1 MAIEIDRTM
10 YDCPLCYRPLKPPVL
25 KCRAG
30 HGACGS
36 CAENHSRKCHLC
48 ADGGEYEHVHWLD
61 PYVMAAKV
69 WCPNE
74 PFGCRTSVTY
84 FLVED
89 HRLECPHAPC
99 YCPEPGCTF
108 PGSPPM
114 LYDHL
119 KVHHDWLVTSI
130 AFDKKL
136 DLEIDEAQRRHLLA
150 TKNGEHLFLLVITE
164 VVGGGREVRLV
175 HVCGKDAGPSGYWCK
190 VWTNAPMDP
199 GNGDRKPVLMLEDR
213 ARSCAVPSEEAAM
226 EVGGRYLSVQL
237 LDMHPRGG
245 FALRVRITSNENHIA
260 TQPQTKLLDRQAV
273 FVLADEGR
281 QDGHAAFVSAGEGSQ
296 EATESGNA
304 SLAATPP
311 SVMEKAPLD
320 IAESQ
325 NCPSP
330 PISAPL
336 ASNSFY
342 LSQFSLTSITPKV
355 LSSEVGDPKYDVF
368 VLAGEGRQDVQTAFV
383 SVGEGSQEATESVN
397 ALVATA
403 LLSLME
409 KVPLDTSESK
419 SCTSSPTSAPLPS
432 PGSTTLKALTSEDG
446 DTQLVATVSPLGME
460 KAPPDTA
467 ESKNCRSSPASVPL
481 PSLASTTPEALTS
494 KHGDTKLVR
503 AKHPKKN
510 YHTST
515 PRRSSRLREC
525 FNNPVEELA
534 ADHKRSCMLDPAEES
549 VAPID
554 NAYSKKNLST
564 DSAN

>member
-1 MAIEIDRTM
+1 MAIETDRTM

-36 CAENHSRKCHLC
+36 CAKNHSRKCHLC

-69 WCPNE
+69 RCPNE
-74 PFGCRTSVTY
+74 PFGCRTLVTY

-130 AFDKKL
+130 AFGKKL

-175 HVCGKDAGPSGYWCK
+175 RVCGKDAGPSGYWCK
-190 VWTNAPMDP
+190 VWTHAPMDP
-199 GNGDRKPVLMLEDR
+199 GNGYRKPVLMLEDR

-245 FALRVRITSNENHIA
+245 FALRLRITRL
-260 TQPQTKLLDRQAV
+260 LLDSVNALV
-273 FVLADEGR
+273 ADEGR
-281 QDGHAAFVSAGEGSQ
+281 QDGQAAFVSAGEGSQ
-296 EATESGNA
+296 EATESGNV
-304 SLAATPP
+304 SLAATSP

-330 PISAPL
+330 PTSVPL
-336 ASNSFY
+336 A
-342 LSQFSLTSITPKV
+342 SLTSITPKV
-355 LSSEVGDPKYDVF
+355 LSSEVGDPKHDVF

-403 LLSLME
+403 LLSVME
-409 KVPLDTSESK
+409 KVPLDTAESK
-419 SCTSSPTSAPLPS
+419 SCPISPTSAPLPS

-446 DTQLVATVSPLGME
+446 DTQLVATISPLGME

-510 YHTST
+510 YHTSN
-515 PRRSSRLREC
+515 PRRSARLREC

-534 ADHKRSCMLDPAEES
+534 ADHRRSCMLDPAEES
-549 VAPID
+549 VASID
-554 NAYSKKNLST
+554 NA
-564 DSAN
+564 